1 MKLGNLELNVPL
13 ALAPMAGI
21 TDLPFRLIC
30 RRLGCGMTVSE
41 MISAKGLLYNNVKTK
56 EMLAI
61 DDGERPTAIQL
72 FGSVPD
78 ELARAAK
85 IVEASGADMIDLNM
99 GCPVPKIVNNGEG
112 SALMKNP
119 QLAYEILA
127 AMVDAVQIPVTVK
140 FRAGWDD
147 DNRNAVEI
155 ALADVSGASGNAPG
169 ALGDVFRNIVREV
182 MSNPVTA
189 VANANYLSILFWA
202 VVLGLALKTV
212 ASQQT
217 ISSLRHWADA
227 VSKVVAWIIQ
237 CAPFGILGL
246 VYTTVSQSGLEIF
259 TTYGKLL
266 LLLVGCMLLVSF
278 VLNPLIVFFILRR
291 NPYPLL
297 WECLK
302 ESAVNAF
309 FTRSSAANIPV
320 NMNLCKRM
328 GVDEDFYS
336 VSIPLGSTINM
347 NGAAVTITV
356 MTLATCHTLGIT
368 PSLGS
373 ALLLSIIATFG
384 ACGASGVA
392 GGSLLLIPMACSLFG
407 ISNDVAMQVV
417 AVGFII
423 GVVQD
428 SVETALNSSSDA
440 FFTIATD
447 IRDRLKRG
455 EKIG

>member
-1 MKLGNLELNVPL
+1 MRIIKSIIDRWQQTNLMLRILAGIIVGSILALTVPGISVISMLGDLFVGALKAIAPVLVAVLVASSVATARAGLGNRFRTI
-13 ALAPMAGI
+13 I
-21 TDLPFRLIC
+21 T
-30 RRLGCGMTVSE
+30 
-41 MISAKGLLYNNVKTK
+41 LYILTT
-56 EMLAI
+56 L
-61 DDGERPTAIQL
+61 
-72 FGSVPD
+72 
-78 ELARAAK
+78 
-85 IVEASGADMIDLNM
+85 
-99 GCPVPKIVNNGEG
+99 
-112 SALMKNP
+112 
-119 QLAYEILA
+119 LA
-127 AMVDAVQIPVTVK
+127 AVLAVVGSFLSPVH
-140 FRAGWDD
+140 
-147 DNRNAVEI
+147 I
-155 ALADVSGASGNAPG
+155 ALADVAGAEGSAPG
-169 ALGDVFRNIVREV
+169 ALGDVFRNIIREV

-189 VANANYLSILFWA
+189 ITKANYLSILFWA
-202 VVLGLALKTV
+202 VVIGLALKAV
-212 ASQQT
+212 ASPQT
-217 ISSLRHWADA
+217 IGSLRQWADA
-227 VSKVVAWIIQ
+227 VSKVVKWIIQ

-447 IRDRLKRG
+447 MRDRLKSG
-455 EKIG
+455 EKVE

>member
-1 MKLGNLELNVPL
+1 MRIIKSIIDRWQRTNLMLRIL
-13 ALAPMAGI
+13 TGI
-21 TDLPFRLIC
+21 
-30 RRLGCGMTVSE
+30 V
-41 MISAKGLLYNNVKTK
+41 V
-56 EMLAI
+56 
-61 DDGERPTAIQL
+61 
-72 FGSVPD
+72 
-78 ELARAAK
+78 
-85 IVEASGADMIDLNM
+85 
-99 GCPVPKIVNNGEG
+99 G
-112 SALMKNP
+112 SALALTVPGISVVSMLGDLFVGALKAIAPVLVAVLVASSVATARAGLGNRFRTIIT
-119 QLAYEILA
+119 LYILTTLLA
-127 AMVDAVQIPVTVK
+127 AVLAVVGSFFYPVH
-140 FRAGWDD
+140 
-147 DNRNAVEI
+147 I
-155 ALADVSGASGNAPG
+155 ALANVTGAEGSAPG
-169 ALGDVFRNIVREV
+169 ALGDVFRNIISEV

-189 VANANYLSILFWA
+189 ISKANYLSILFWA
-202 VVLGLALKTV
+202 VVIGLALKAV

-217 ISSLRHWADA
+217 IGSLRQWADA
-227 VSKVVAWIIQ
+227 VSKVVKWIIQ

-447 IRDRLKRG
+447 MRDRLKSG
-455 EKIG
+455 KKVK

>member
-1 MKLGNLELNVPL
+1 MRIIKSIIDRWQRTNLMLRILTGNV
-13 ALAPMAGI
+13 
-21 TDLPFRLIC
+21 
-30 RRLGCGMTVSE
+30 V
-41 MISAKGLLYNNVKTK
+41 
-56 EMLAI
+56 
-61 DDGERPTAIQL
+61 
-72 FGSVPD
+72 
-78 ELARAAK
+78 
-85 IVEASGADMIDLNM
+85 
-99 GCPVPKIVNNGEG
+99 G
-112 SALMKNP
+112 SALALTVPGISVVSMLGDLFVGALKAIAPVLVAVLVASSVANARAG
-119 QLAYEILA
+119 LGNRFRTIITLYILTTLLA
-127 AMVDAVQIPVTVK
+127 AVLAVVGSFFYPVH
-140 FRAGWDD
+140 
-147 DNRNAVEI
+147 I
-155 ALADVSGASGNAPG
+155 ALADVTGAEGSAPG
-169 ALGDVFRNIVREV
+169 ALGDVFRNIISEV

-189 VANANYLSILFWA
+189 ISKANYLSILFWA
-202 VVLGLALKTV
+202 VVIGLALKAV
-212 ASQQT
+212 ASPQT
-217 ISSLRHWADA
+217 IGSLRQWADA
-227 VSKVVAWIIQ
+227 VSKVVKWIIQ

-447 IRDRLKRG
+447 MRDRLKSG
-455 EKIG
+455 KKVK

>member
-1 MKLGNLELNVPL
+1 MGFIKSVLHRWSQTNLMLRIFAGILIGSVL
-13 ALAPMAGI
+13 ALAVPGIGVISMLGDLFVGALKAMAPVLVAVLVTSSVATARAGI
-21 TDLPFRLIC
+21 GTRFR
-30 RRLGCGMTVSE
+30 TV
-41 MISAKGLLYNNVKTK
+41 ITLY
-56 EMLAI
+56 MLTTLMA
-61 DDGERPTAIQL
+61 AVVAVVASFL
-72 FGSVPD
+72 F
-78 ELARAAK
+78 
-85 IVEASGADMIDLNM
+85 
-99 GCPVPKIVNNGEG
+99 PVN
-112 SALMKNP
+112 
-119 QLAYEILA
+119 
-127 AMVDAVQIPVTVK
+127 
-140 FRAGWDD
+140 
-147 DNRNAVEI
+147 I
-155 ALADVSGASGNAPG
+155 ALADVTGASGSAPA

-189 VANANYLSILFWA
+189 IAKANYLSILFWA
-202 VVLGLALKTV
+202 IVIGLALKSV
-212 ASQQT
+212 ASEQT
-217 ISSLRHWADA
+217 ISSLRQWADA
-227 VSKVVAWIIQ
+227 VSRVVAWIIQ

-246 VYTTVSQSGLEIF
+246 VYTTVSESGLEIF

-266 LLLVGCMLLVSF
+266 LLLVGCMLLVSL
-278 VLNPLIVFFILRR
+278 VLNPLIVGCMLRR

-297 WECLK
+297 WICLM
-302 ESAVNAF
+302 ESAVSAF

-328 GVDEDFYS
+328 GIDEDFYS

-347 NGAAVTITV
+347 DGAAVTITV

-368 PSLGS
+368 PSIGS
-373 ALLLSIIATFG
+373 ALLLSVAATLG

-428 SVETALNSSSDA
+428 SVETALNSSGDA

-447 IRDRLKRG
+447 MRERMNRKNEEI
-455 EKIG
+455 

>member
-1 MKLGNLELNVPL
+1 MRIIKSIIDRWQQTNLMLRILAGIIVGSIL
-13 ALAPMAGI
+13 ALTVPGISVVSMLGDLFVGALKAIAPVLVAV
-21 TDLPFRLIC
+21 L
-30 RRLGCGMTVSE
+30 VAS
-41 MISAKGLLYNNVKTK
+41 
-56 EMLAI
+56 
-61 DDGERPTAIQL
+61 
-72 FGSVPD
+72 SVAT
-78 ELARAAK
+78 ARAGLGGRFRT
-85 IVEASGADMIDLNM
+85 IITLY
-99 GCPVPKIVNNGEG
+99 I
-112 SALMKNP
+112 LTT
-119 QLAYEILA
+119 LLA
-127 AMVDAVQIPVTVK
+127 AVLAVVGSFLSPVH
-140 FRAGWDD
+140 
-147 DNRNAVEI
+147 I
-155 ALADVSGASGNAPG
+155 ALADVAGAEGSAPG
-169 ALGDVFRNIVREV
+169 ALGDVFRNIIREV

-189 VANANYLSILFWA
+189 ITKANYLSILFWA
-202 VVLGLALKTV
+202 VVIGLALKAV
-212 ASQQT
+212 ASPQT
-217 ISSLRHWADA
+217 IGSLRQWADA
-227 VSKVVAWIIQ
+227 VSKVVKWIIQ

-297 WECLK
+297 WQCLK

-447 IRDRLKRG
+447 MRDRLKSG
-455 EKIG
+455 EKVE